1 MESKYSSDGINGEGI
16 HHSSDI
22 RYTDAGRKEATETAN
37 LINSGRLPFELKDVE
52 LRAVGPTLGE
62 KALETSL
69 LAGIIGLLLVILFMI
84 AYYRLP
90 GVAAAL
96 ALMFYALL
104 MVILLSA
111 FKINL
116 SLPGIAGII
125 LTVGMAVDANVI
137 IFERVKEELRSGK
150 TLRASIDSGFKR
162 AFTAILDSNLTTLI
176 AAVVLYFFGT
186 GPISGFAITLGIGVI
201 LSMFTVLV
209 VSRFLLYQ
217 LVGMKIKSLKAYGA

>member
-1 MESKYSSDGINGEGI
+1 
-16 HHSSDI
+16 
-22 RYTDAGRKEATETAN
+22 
-37 LINSGRLPFELKDVE
+37 
-52 LRAVGPTLGE
+52 
-62 KALETSL
+62 
-69 LAGIIGLLLVILFMI
+69 MI

-137 IFERVKEELRSGK
+137 IFERVKEELGSGK

-162 AFTAILDSNLTTLI
+162 VHRDFRLESHDAYRRGCSVLLRHRPHFGLCDNTGI
-176 AAVVLYFFGT
+176 ALSFRCLPCLSYRD
-186 GPISGFAITLGIGVI
+186 FAH
-201 LSMFTVLV
+201 
-209 VSRFLLYQ
+209 Q